1 MTPPLE
7 IPHVQRIDHVVAS
20 VVAGVLGRDDVGPDD
35 DFFVLGGSSI
45 SAALVST
52 QLEARLGC
60 EVPLRL
66 LFDNPCLRTFSEK
79 LVESMNVAAQ

>member
-1 MTPPLE
+1 MTPPIE
-7 IPHVQRIDHVVAS
+7 MPHVQRIDHVVAS
-20 VVAGVLGRDDVGPDD
+20 VVASVLGRDDVGPDD

-52 QLEARLGC
+52 QLEAQLGY

-79 LVESMNVAAQ
+79 LVESTNIAAQ